1 MLKPRDNVAAKA
13 EVLATQGSNV
23 AKISTADWVPC
34 RSVPNLSLAMT
45 EQHNCTVSTA
55 TAWRNSVTGGAKFL
69 LALFS
74 VLMSR
79 VNLHSSGALYCS
91 SSSGCAA
98 FQLKKRTQ
106 KNQYRIINHLHV
118 DCQQVFPIFSE
129 DLNSIT

>member
-13 EVLATQGSNV
+13 EVLATQGSN
-23 AKISTADWVPC
+23 AGKISTADWVRC

-55 TAWRNSVTGGAKFL
+55 TACRNSATGGAKFL
-69 LALFS
+69 PA
-74 VLMSR
+74 LMSR

-91 SSSGCAA
+91 SSSRCAA

-106 KNQYRIINHLHV
+106 KNRYRIINQLHV

-129 DLNSIT
+129 DLNSII